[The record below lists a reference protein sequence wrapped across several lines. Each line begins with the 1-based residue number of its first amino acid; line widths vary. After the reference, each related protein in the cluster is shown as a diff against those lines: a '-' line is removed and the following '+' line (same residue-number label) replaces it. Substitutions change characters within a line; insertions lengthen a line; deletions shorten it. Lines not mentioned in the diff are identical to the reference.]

1 MRPPRPLKGLD
12 TNPSLAALLF
22 RARATRG
29 TSRGID
35 APAHSSNPTV
45 PAKAA
50 PAATPRSYLAERA
63 HLACPDLLE
72 RTESAVANGHT
83 QYYFAYD
90 CACVADSIDMNTW
103 NDSTATYDGPP
114 MSEDDTIVIIN
125 AFLSSPTI
133 EDAFSEI
140 QSTISQAGLS
150 SVSTCFAK

>member
-1 MRPPRPLKGLD
+1 MKPIF
-12 TNPSLAALLF
+12 AALVIIAL
-22 RARATRG
+22 ASPATSQG
-29 TSRGID
+29 NSR
-35 APAHSSNPTV
+35 PAHSSKPAV

>member
-1 MRPPRPLKGLD
+1 
-12 TNPSLAALLF
+12 
-22 RARATRG
+22 
-29 TSRGID
+29 
-35 APAHSSNPTV
+35 
-45 PAKAA
+45 
-50 PAATPRSYLAERA
+50 
-63 HLACPDLLE
+63 
-72 RTESAVANGHT
+72 
-83 QYYFAYD
+83 
-90 CACVADSIDMNTW
+90 VADSIDMNTW